1 MEFQKTAYT
10 VENGIAVLTM
20 RYPKNLNAIDEQ
32 MAEELLCRFQDAE
45 RDDAVKVVVLPER
58 RQGFFRRWG
67 YRVLLS
73 AGTGRR
79 GDQPGRA
86 GCPRRSGWRIP

>member
-32 MAEELLCRFQDAE
+32 MAEELLCQI
-45 RDDAVKVVVLPER
+45 
-58 RQGFFRRWG
+58 
-67 YRVLLS
+67 
-73 AGTGRR
+73 
-79 GDQPGRA
+79 GRA
-86 GCPRRSGWRIP
+86 HV